1 MKVAAID
8 QGTTSTRCLVFE
20 TTGKSTI
27 VQSLR
32 HAQSYPAQGHVEHDP
47 LELLENVRQCLRSA
61 GPVDGIGICNQ
72 GESCL
77 AWDALTGE
85 PLSPVIVW
93 QDDRTAEAMRGLA
106 ARGGED
112 LSLTISGL
120 PLDPYFSA
128 SKLRWLL
135 DNVPAVAGARKHG
148 RLRLGTTDAFFLD
161 RLCGTFATDLSTA
174 SRTGL
179 LDLSRLEWSEELCA
193 LHGIPMA
200 CLPVIRASDAG
211 FGTVDGVPLKVSI
224 VDQQAALFGHGCRLP
239 GEAKITFGT
248 GAFLLAVTGEQRPS
262 VAGGLLPTVAWSRNG
277 RPTFA
282 VDGGV
287 YDAGAAME
295 WARRIGLFADWSELS
310 AFDGPSAVSR
320 GLVSIPAFSGL
331 AAPYWDRAAA
341 PLFVGMTFDTTRRD
355 MVRAILEG
363 IAYLSAV
370 LVAAVNDTV
379 PLGEMV
385 SIDGGLSNSPYF
397 VQFLADVTGKRLRL
411 GRTAE
416 LTAFGVALMTSGDTS
431 AGSGIDGDGRIFE
444 PRREP
449 PESER
454 TRFSEAVRRSRG
466 WRDKTA
472 FGDDRRKNPAGPHV
486 T

>member
-1 MKVAAID
+1 MKIAAID

-20 TTGKSTI
+20 TTEKHAI

-32 HAQSYPAQGHVEHDP
+32 HAQSYPAPGRVEHDP
-47 LELLENVRQCLRSA
+47 LELLENVRLCIGGA
-61 GPVDGIGICNQ
+61 GPVDAIGICNQ

-77 AWDALTGE
+77 AWDALSGE

-93 QDDRTAEAMRGLA
+93 QDDRTAGAMRGLA
-106 ARGGED
+106 AGGGEA
-112 LSLTISGL
+112 LSLEISGL

-128 SKLRWLL
+128 SKMRWLL
-135 DNVPAVAGARKHG
+135 GNVPAVADAGRRG

-161 RLCGTFATDLSTA
+161 RLCGTFATDVATA

-179 LDLSRLEWSEELCA
+179 LDLSRLEWSEDLCT
-193 LHGIPMA
+193 LHGIPIE
-200 CLPVIRASDAG
+200 CLPEIRANDAG

-248 GAFLLAVTGEQRPS
+248 GTFLLAVTGEARPV
-262 VAGGLLPTVAWSRNG
+262 VASGLLPTIAWSRNG
-277 RPTFA
+277 QPTFA
-282 VDGGV
+282 VDGGL
-287 YDAGAAME
+287 YDAGSAME
-295 WARRIGLFADWSELS
+295 WARRIGLFADWLELS
-310 AFDGPSAVSR
+310 AFDGPSAISR

-341 PLFVGMTFDTTRRD
+341 PLFLGMTFDTTRRD
-355 MVRAILEG
+355 LARAILEG
-363 IAYLSAV
+363 IAYMSAT

-379 PLGEMV
+379 PLRDTLSV
-385 SIDGGLSNSPYF
+385 DGGLSNSPYF

-416 LTAFGVALMTSGDTS
+416 LTALGAALMTSGGTS
-431 AGSGIDGDGRIFE
+431 AEPGIQGNGRIFE

-449 PESER
+449 LESEM
-454 TRFSEAVRRSRG
+454 TRFSEAVRRARS
-466 WRDKTA
+466 WRE
-472 FGDDRRKNPAGPHV
+472 N
-486 T
+486 

>member
-1 MKVAAID
+1 MKIAAID

-20 TTGKSTI
+20 TTEKSTI
-27 VQSLR
+27 VKSLR
-32 HAQSYPAQGHVEHDP
+32 HAQSYPAQGCVEHDP
-47 LELLENVRQCLRSA
+47 MELLRNVRHCIRAA
-61 GPVDGIGICNQ
+61 GLVDAIGICNQ

-77 AWDALTGE
+77 AWDARTGE
-85 PLSPVIVW
+85 PLSSVIVW

-106 ARGGED
+106 AGGGEA
-112 LSLTISGL
+112 LSLEISGL

-135 DNVPAVAGARKHG
+135 DNIPAVAAAREQG
-148 RLRLGTTDAFFLD
+148 CLRLGTTDAFFLD

-179 LDLSRLEWSEELCA
+179 LDLSRLEWSEDLCA
-193 LHGIPMA
+193 LHGIPIE
-200 CLPVIRASDAG
+200 CLPEIRASDAG

-248 GAFLLAVTGEQRPS
+248 GAFLLAVTGGQRPS
-262 VAGGLLPTVAWSRNG
+262 VASGLLPTVAWSLKG
-277 RPTFA
+277 QPTFA

-310 AFDGPSAVSR
+310 DFDGPSAISR
-320 GLVSIPAFSGL
+320 GLVSVPAFSGL

-341 PLFVGMTFDTTRRD
+341 PLFLGMTFDTTRQD

-363 IAYLSAV
+363 IAYMSAT

-379 PLGEMV
+379 PLGDMV

-397 VQFLADVTGKRLRL
+397 VQFLADATGKRLRL
-411 GRTAE
+411 GQSAE
-416 LTAFGVALMTSGDTS
+416 LTALGVALMTAADTS
-431 AGSGIDGDGRIFE
+431 VGIHGDGRVFE
-444 PRREP
+444 PRCEP

-454 TRFSEAVRRSRG
+454 ARFLEAVRRARG
-466 WRDKTA
+466 WRET
-472 FGDDRRKNPAGPHV
+472 
-486 T
+486 